1 MTTGFLHGVETIEV
15 LDGVRPVR
23 INSTGIIAIVGT
35 APLADPI
42 LWPLDEPILLLNK
55 PLYAATL
62 GASGTLYPAIKQ
74 AMAEGAGTFV
84 IVRVAYNAEPNAQ
97 MGKIIG
103 DQVQRTG
110 VWALLNARS
119 KLGVQPKTLTA
130 PGFTSVRP
138 SAGIAS
144 VTVQNGGTGYV
155 VGQTQIIASGGGTGF
170 AATPVIDANGAITSI
185 LVTNPGVGYSNPAI
199 SVLGTGQNFQGTAVV
214 AAARNPVVAA
224 LLSVAPRL
232 RAIVYADVPS
242 TTPADAYAWRQ
253 DWGDMRLVPF
263 FSDAL
268 IWSSDANA
276 YVDQSQAASQAGL
289 TARVHRDH
297 GFWFSPSNFELV
309 GVGGT
314 AVPVDVGPNDDS
326 STANY
331 LNENAINTIVNFGG
345 NYAGYRRWGNRTTS
359 ADSRWVFE
367 SVRRTADVIYDAL
380 EEAYLWMVDK
390 PFSLQLLLDASK
402 MGNRFMRYLTRT
414 GALVGGSVWLS
425 PERNS
430 VSQLQQGILAWDI
443 DLEPPAPM
451 ERIQLYAHRNADYYT
466 ETLAQFSSQVTA

>member
-23 INSTGIIAIVGT
+23 INATGIIAIVGT
-35 APLADPI
+35 APLADPV

-62 GASGTLYPAIKQ
+62 GTSGTLYAAIKQ

-84 IVRVAYNAEPNAQ
+84 IVRVAYDADPNVQ
-97 MGKIIG
+97 MSKIIG

-138 SAGIAS
+138 TTGIAS

-155 VGQTQIIASGGGTGF
+155 VGQTQVTASGGGTGF
-170 AATPVIDANGAITSI
+170 AATPVIDANGTITSI
-185 LVTNPGVGYSNPAI
+185 VVTNPGVGYSNPTI
-199 SVLGTGQNFQGTAVV
+199 SVVGAGQNFQGTAIV
-214 AAARNPVVAA
+214 AAARNPVTAA
-224 LLSVAPRL
+224 LLSIAPRL

-242 TTPADAYAWRQ
+242 TTPADAFAWRQ
-253 DWGDMRLVPF
+253 NWGDMRLVPF

-268 IWSSDANA
+268 IWSNDDNA

-289 TARVHRDH
+289 TARVHRDN
-297 GFWFSPSNFELV
+297 GFWYSPSNFELL

-314 AVPVDVGPNDDS
+314 AVPVDVGPNDDN

-359 ADSRWVFE
+359 ADSEWVFE

-390 PFSLQLLLDASK
+390 PFSIQLLLDASA
-402 MGNRFMRYLTRT
+402 MGNRFIRYLVST
-414 GALVGGSVWLS
+414 GALVGGSVWLN
-425 PERNS
+425 PERNAA
-430 VSQLQQGILAWDI
+430 SQLQQGILAWDI

-451 ERIQLYAHRNADYYT
+451 ERIQIYAHRNADYYT
-466 ETLAQFSSQVTA
+466 EALTQFSSQVTA